1 MGPTLVAYLRG
12 ARVGAV
18 GTVEATMAAVAVGI
32 VGALWL
38 AATGAVGV
46 ATAEAVGGGAT
57 AAAVGG
63 GVTAAAVGGGAT
75 AAAAAVSRPGLDP
88 LIGEGEEW
96 LHPGLEAVPSACL
109 NHAWAGEG
117 KKTERMGGGGG
128 GGGFLC

>member
-1 MGPTLVAYLRG
+1 MGTTLVAYLRG
-12 ARVGAV
+12 ARAGAV

-38 AATGAVGV
+38 AAAAAVGV
-46 ATAEAVGGGAT
+46 AT

-63 GVTAAAVGGGAT
+63 GATTAAVGGGAT

-88 LIGEGEEW
+88 PTGEGEEW
-96 LHPGLEAVPSACL
+96 LHPGLEAVPFACL

-128 GGGFLC
+128 GGGGGFLC